1 MADNYY
7 LKREK
12 PVNQWLYIFILFLS
26 FVLVSIYPVTNSLVY
41 TFELGYGNMLDS
53 SNPNFTYVLSSIFID
68 ALYSIVIFEIVFYI
82 YRFVLAFKIYS
93 FVVPNDM
100 LKVES
105 RMFYFYKN
113 IIYGFVLLLCFAF
126 PYLYMY
132 AEFFNLVITFTMLI
146 LYAKR
151 LNKKYSEPVIGHFV
165 FKNFCFPIFVYEAIV
180 LIIRVM
186 GVLA

>member
-1 MADNYY
+1 MADNHYFA
-7 LKREK
+7 KSR
-12 PVNQWLYIFILFLS
+12 PINQWLYIFILYLS
-26 FVLVSIYPVTNSLVY
+26 FIIVAIYPVTNSLVY
-41 TFELGYGNMLDS
+41 TFELGYGNLMDS
-53 SNPNFTYVLSSIFID
+53 TNPNFSFILSSIFLD

-113 IIYGFVLLLCFAF
+113 IIYGFLLLLCFEF
-126 PYLYMY
+126 PFLYIY
-132 AEFFNLVITFTMLI
+132 SELFNLIVTFTMLI

-165 FKNFCFPIFVYEAIV
+165 FKNFCYPIFVYEAIV
-180 LIIRVM
+180 LLIKVV